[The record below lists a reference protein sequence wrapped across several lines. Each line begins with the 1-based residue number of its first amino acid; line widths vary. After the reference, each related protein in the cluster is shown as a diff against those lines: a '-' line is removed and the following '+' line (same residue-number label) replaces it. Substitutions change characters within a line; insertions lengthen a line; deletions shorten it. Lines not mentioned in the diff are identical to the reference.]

1 MKLRMLPR
9 SMPLARAVR
18 EAADLPEHG
27 IGPHQQITYTKVGQ
41 NRGVPRLW
49 LEGGRLSRCGFEAGA
64 RFLVELDLTRRQ
76 VRLKLDPNG
85 DRTVSGRTRTLAGG
99 EARTTPIV
107 DIAGASLADVLGE
120 GARLR
125 AVLASGEIV
134 FDLHPVE
141 RAIEA
146 RETRTREHLQAGFL
160 TESALCAG
168 AGVAT
173 LALQEGVEQA
183 GVQTR
188 VDWIID
194 RDGRYL
200 DLAAMNNPAITP
212 ETRLYE
218 ASLEE
223 VETAAL
229 TGTDLLQVS
238 LPCTGHS
245 LSGKAK
251 RGLNQAEDHPTDALA
266 TVGLIRILEAVN
278 PSAVI
283 SENVTQ
289 ARDSA
294 SYALITAYLHEQG
307 YVIFEDFM
315 DSRQAGTIE
324 DRERWWMVAISRGLA
339 QGFTMDN
346 VPALPRTFAT
356 LGEAME
362 AIGHDDTRWKAFE
375 YLEAKAIRD
384 AAAGKGFKRQLVGED
399 STQVGT
405 IGRGYAKARSTE
417 PFIVREDGLQRLLTP
432 TEHARVKGI
441 PEQLVDGAS
450 DTLAHEVLGQSILYG
465 HAVGIGVALGEHLQ
479 QAAAAPAPRPP
490 IEHAAPE
497 ADCSDEDDSPRMKP

>member
-1 MKLRMLPR
+1 MKIRSLPFT
-9 SMPLARAVR
+9 PAKTAQAVR
-18 EAADLPEHG
+18 GATEAGFP
-27 IGPHQQITYTKVGQ
+27 PHAQVTYTRMGQ
-41 NRGVPRLW
+41 NRGAPRLW
-49 LEGGRLSRCGFEAGA
+49 LEGGRLERCGFGVGA
-64 RFLVELDLTRRQ
+64 KFLVELDLTHRQ

-85 DRTVSGRTRTLAGG
+85 DRTVSGRKRNLAGG
-99 EARTTPIV
+99 QVRTTPIV
-107 DIAGASLADVLGE
+107 DIAGSRLAEALGGD

-141 RAIEA
+141 KAIDA
-146 RETRTREHLQAGFL
+146 REKRTREHLEVGFL

-173 LALQEGVEQA
+173 LALQEGVENA

-188 VDWIID
+188 VDWIVD

-200 DLAAMNNPAITP
+200 DLAAMNNPAIAP

-229 TGTDLLQVS
+229 TGTDLMQVS

-245 LSGKAK
+245 LAGKAK
-251 RGLNQAEDHPTDALA
+251 RGLNQPEDHPTDALA
-266 TVGLIRILEAVN
+266 VVGLIRILEAVN
-278 PSAVI
+278 PSVVV

-289 ARDSA
+289 ARESA
-294 SYALITAYLHEQG
+294 SYALIRAYLHEQG
-307 YVIFEDFM
+307 YVIFEDIM

-339 QGFTMDN
+339 DGFTMDN
-346 VPALPRTFAT
+346 IPVQPRTFAT
-356 LGEAME
+356 LGEAMD
-362 AIGHDDTRWKAFE
+362 AIDRDDSRWKAFE

-384 AAAGKGFKRQLVGED
+384 AAAGKGFKRQLVDETT
-399 STQVGT
+399 TQVGT

-417 PFIVREDGLQRLLTP
+417 PFIVREDGLQRLLTAA
-432 TEHARVKGI
+432 EHARVKGI
-441 PEQLVDGAS
+441 PENLVDGAS
-450 DTLAHEVLGQSILYG
+450 DTVAHEVLGQSILYG
-465 HAVGIGVALGEHLQ
+465 HAKGIGQAIGAHLQ
-479 QAAAAPAPRPP
+479 LTAKLPIDHAAA
-490 IEHAAPE
+490 
-497 ADCSDEDDSPRMKP
+497 DVDSDVEDEETPRMKP

>member
-1 MKLRMLPR
+1 LKPRILPR
-9 SMPLARAVR
+9 VQPLARAVH
-18 EAADLPEHG
+18 EATSVTGYG
-27 IGPHQQITYTKVGQ
+27 IGPHRQVTYTRVGR

-49 LEGGRLSRCGFEAGA
+49 LEGGRLARCGFEAGA
-64 RFLVELDLTRRQ
+64 KFVAELDLVRRQ
-76 VRLKLDPNG
+76 VRLRLDPNG
-85 DRTVSGRTRTLAGG
+85 DRTVSGRKRTLTDGAV
-99 EARTTPIV
+99 RTTPIV
-107 DIAGASLADVLGE
+107 DVAGASLADVLGE

-141 RAIEA
+141 RAIAA

-168 AGVAT
+168 VGVAT
-173 LALQEGVEQA
+173 LALKEGVEAA
-183 GVQTR
+183 GVPTR

-229 TGTDLLQVS
+229 TGTDLVQVS
-238 LPCTGHS
+238 LPCAPHS

-251 RGLNQAEDHPTDALA
+251 RGLNQPEDHPTDALA

-294 SYALITAYLHEQG
+294 SYALIRAYLHEQG

-324 DRERWWMVAISRGLA
+324 MRERWWMVAISQGLA
-339 QGFTMDN
+339 EGFTMDN

-356 LGEAME
+356 LGEAMD
-362 AIGHDDTRWKAFE
+362 AIAVDDTRWKAFE

-432 TEHARVKGI
+432 AEQARVKGI
-441 PEQLVDGAS
+441 PEQLVYGAS

-465 HAVGIGVALGEHLQ
+465 HALGIGMALGEHLQ
-479 QAAAAPAPRPP
+479 RVVAAPAPRPP
-490 IEHAAPE
+490 IEHDAAV
-497 ADCSDEDDSPRMKP
+497 EDGDDDVPRMEP

>member
-1 MKLRMLPR
+1 MKIHTLPI
-9 SMPLARAVR
+9 SPAKQAQVVPD
-18 EAADLPEHG
+18 ASGAGFP
-27 IGPHQQITYTKVGQ
+27 PHAQVTYTRMGQ
-41 NRGVPRLW
+41 RSGGAPRLW
-49 LEGGRLSRCGFEAGA
+49 LEGGRLERCGFEAGA
-64 RFLVELDLTRRQ
+64 KFLVELDLTHRQ

-85 DRTVSGRTRTLAGG
+85 DRTVSGRKRTLSSGTT
-99 EARTTPIV
+99 RTTPIV

-141 RAIEA
+141 KAIEV
-146 RETRTREHLQAGFL
+146 REKRTREHLQAGFL

-173 LALQEGVEQA
+173 LALQEGVEST

-188 VDWIID
+188 VDWVID

-229 TGTDLLQVS
+229 SGTDLMQVS

-251 RGLNQAEDHPTDALA
+251 RGLNQPEDHPTDALA

-278 PSAVI
+278 PSVVA

-289 ARDSA
+289 ARESA
-294 SYALITAYLHEQG
+294 SYALIRAYLHEQG
-307 YVIFEDFM
+307 YVIFEDFL

-324 DRERWWMVAISRGLA
+324 DRQRWWMVAISRGLA
-339 QGFTMDN
+339 EGFTMDN
-346 VPALPRTFAT
+346 VPAQPRTFAT
-356 LGEAME
+356 LGEALD
-362 AIGHDDTRWKAFE
+362 AIEHDDTRWKAFE
-375 YLEAKAIRD
+375 YLETKAIRD
-384 AAAGKGFKRQLVGED
+384 AAAGKGFKRQLVNED

-405 IGRGYAKARSTE
+405 IGRGYSKARSTE
-417 PFIVREDGLQRLLTP
+417 PFIVREDGMQRLLTP
-432 TEHARVKGI
+432 AEHARVKGI
-441 PEQLVDGAS
+441 PERLVDGAS
-450 DTLAHEVLGQSILYG
+450 DTVAHEVLGQSILYG
-465 HAVGIGVALGEHLQ
+465 HAKGIGQALGGHLQ
-479 QAAAAPAPRPP
+479 GVAAPTSRPP
-490 IEHAAPE
+490 IEHDAPE
-497 ADCSDEDDSPRMKP
+497 VGDGDEDDNFLRMRP

>member
-1 MKLRMLPR
+1 MKIRQLPF
-9 SMPLARAVR
+9 PPAVKP
-18 EAADLPEHG
+18 AAAPAASSDAGGAFP
-27 IGPHQQITYTKVGQ
+27 PHAQVTYTRMGQ
-41 NRGVPRLW
+41 NRGAPRLW
-49 LEGGRLSRCGFEAGA
+49 LEGGRLERCGFDAGA
-64 RFLVELDLTRRQ
+64 RFQVELDLVRRQ

-85 DRTVSGRTRTLAGG
+85 DRTVSGRKRTLTSG
-99 EARTTPIV
+99 ETRTTPIV
-107 DIAGASLADVLGE
+107 DIAGASLAEALGE

-141 RAIEA
+141 KAIEV
-146 RETRTREHLQAGFL
+146 REKRTRDHLQEGFL

-173 LALQEGVEQA
+173 LALQDGVEST
-183 GVQTR
+183 GIQTR

-194 RDGRYL
+194 REGRYL

-229 TGTDLLQVS
+229 TGTDFLQVS

-278 PSAVI
+278 PSVVV

-294 SYALITAYLHEQG
+294 SYALIRAYLHEQG
-307 YVIFEDFM
+307 YVLFEALLDAE
-315 DSRQAGTIE
+315 QANTIE
-324 DRERWWMVAISRGLA
+324 HRKRWWFVALSRGLA
-339 QGFTMDN
+339 DGFSMDN
-346 VPALPRTFAT
+346 VPQQPRTFGT
-356 LGEAME
+356 LGEAMD
-362 AIGHDDTRWKAFE
+362 AIAHDDTRWKAFE

-384 AAAGKGFKRQLVGED
+384 AAAGKGFKRQLVDEN
-399 STQVGT
+399 STSIGC

-417 PFIVREDGLQRLLTP
+417 GFIVRADGLQRLLTP
-432 TEHARVKGI
+432 AEHARVKGI
-441 PEQLVDGAS
+441 PETLVDGAS

-465 HAVGIGVALGEHLQ
+465 HAKGIGQALGEHLQ
-479 QAAAAPAPRPP
+479 QIQELREP
-490 IEHAAPE
+490 IEHDAVDA
-497 ADCSDEDDSPRMKP
+497 DEDDAPRMRP

>member
-1 MKLRMLPR
+1 MG
-9 SMPLARAVR
+9 AVPAKER
-18 EAADLPEHG
+18 GRVSGEGAESAFP
-27 IGPHQQITYTKVGQ
+27 PHAQITYTKMGR
-41 NRGVPRLW
+41 NRGAPRLW
-49 LEGGRLSRCGFEAGA
+49 LEGGRLERCGFEAGA
-64 RFLVELDLTRRQ
+64 KFLVELDLVHRQ

-85 DRTVSGRTRTLAGG
+85 DRTVSGRKRNLASG
-99 EARTTPIV
+99 EQRTTPIV
-107 DIAGASLADVLGE
+107 DIAGSSLAEALGGD

-141 RAIEA
+141 KAIEA
-146 RETRTREHLQAGFL
+146 RETRTRDHLQAGFL

-173 LALQEGVEQA
+173 LALQEGVEST

-200 DLAAMNNPAITP
+200 DLAAMNNPAISP
-212 ETRLYE
+212 DTRLYE

-229 TGTDLLQVS
+229 SGTDLMQVS

-251 RGLNQAEDHPTDALA
+251 RGLNQPEDHPTDALA

-278 PSAVI
+278 PSVVA

-294 SYALITAYLHEQG
+294 SYALIRAYLHEQG
-307 YVIFEDFM
+307 YVIFEDYM

-339 QGFTMDN
+339 DGFTMDN
-346 VPALPRTFAT
+346 VPAQPRTFAT
-356 LGEAME
+356 LGEAMD
-362 AIGHDDTRWKAFE
+362 AIACDDTRWKAFE

-384 AAAGKGFKRQLVGED
+384 AAAGKGFKRQLVDES

-417 PFIVREDGLQRLLTP
+417 PFIVRDDGMQRLLTP
-432 TEHARVKGI
+432 NEHARVKGI
-441 PEQLVDGAS
+441 PEHLVDGAS
-450 DTLAHEVLGQSILYG
+450 ATLAHEALGQSILYG
-465 HAVGIGVALGEHLQ
+465 HAVGIGQSLGAHLKDVAG
-479 QAAAAPAPRPP
+479 AAPM
-490 IEHAAPE
+490 IEHVTP
-497 ADCSDEDDSPRMKP
+497 DVGCDDEDEDSPGMRP

>member
-1 MKLRMLPR
+1 MKIHRPPTAPPRPAATSTDPAFPPHAQVSYTRMG
-9 SMPLARAVR
+9 A
-18 EAADLPEHG
+18 
-27 IGPHQQITYTKVGQ
+27 
-41 NRGVPRLW
+41 NRGAPRLW
-49 LEGGRLSRCGFEAGA
+49 LEGGRLERCGFHAGA
-64 RFLVELDLTRRQ
+64 KFLVELDLVQRQ
-76 VRLKLDPNG
+76 VRLKLDPAG
-85 DRTVSGRTRTLAGG
+85 DRAVSGRKRTLASGDV
-99 EARTTPIV
+99 RSTPIV
-107 DIAGASLADVLGE
+107 DIAGASLAAALGGE

-125 AVLASGEIV
+125 AVLATGEIV

-141 RAIEA
+141 KAIEA

-173 LALQEGVEQA
+173 LALQEGVEST

-212 ETRLYE
+212 DTRLYE

-251 RGLNQAEDHPTDALA
+251 RGLNQPEDHPTDALA
-266 TVGLIRILEAVN
+266 VVGLVRILEAVN

-294 SYALITAYLHEQG
+294 SYALIRAYLHEQG
-307 YVIFEDFM
+307 YAIFENYLDNQ
-315 DSRQAGTIE
+315 QAGSIE
-324 DRERWWMVAISRGLA
+324 NRERWWMVAISRGLA
-339 QGFTMDN
+339 EGFTMGR
-346 VPALPRTFAT
+346 VPEQPRTFAT
-356 LGEAME
+356 LGEAMD
-362 AIGHDDTRWKAFE
+362 AIGHADTRWKAFE
-375 YLEAKAIRD
+375 YLEAKAVRD
-384 AAAGKGFKRQLVGED
+384 AAAGKGFKRQLVDG
-399 STQVGT
+399 SATQIGT
-405 IGRGYAKARSTE
+405 VGRGYAKARSTE
-417 PFIVREDGLQRLLTP
+417 PFIVREDGMQRLLTP
-432 TEHARVKGI
+432 AEHARVKGI
-441 PEQLVDGAS
+441 PESLVDGAS

-465 HAVGIGVALGEHLQ
+465 HARGIGQALGEHLQ
-479 QAAAAPAPRPP
+479 QSTHSPAIRDPIKAAPTP
-490 IEHAAPE
+490 
-497 ADCSDEDDSPRMKP
+497 DEDDDDQPRMRP